1 MIKKQLSILAG
12 SVLLASG
19 ANAAITNSV
28 GDAGSS
34 VLAVLV
40 GTNGSYVFDAGIT
53 ADQLS
58 SGIGFSIDTSA
69 ATTIGTIVDF
79 AVFGI
84 TSGTEGNGGVN
95 GYSDAGFGVVSAGA
109 SNGAIS
115 DEFGVF
121 SAVSQVRD
129 YFNAV
134 GTGGVQADGT
144 AGDLDSPAATA
155 ASALGLLI
163 DASTTT
169 GISWLQETSGG
180 GADLSAVTGP
190 VASLVGSELS
200 VAAVPVPAAAWLF
213 GSALLGLGVVRRKK
227 S

>member
-134 GTGGVQADGT
+134 GTGGVQADGS
-144 AGDLDSPAATA
+144 AGDLDEATA